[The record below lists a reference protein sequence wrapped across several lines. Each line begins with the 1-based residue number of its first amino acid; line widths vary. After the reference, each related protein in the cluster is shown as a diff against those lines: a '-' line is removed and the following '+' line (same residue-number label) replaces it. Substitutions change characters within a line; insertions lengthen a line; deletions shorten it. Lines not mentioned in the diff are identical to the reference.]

1 MEIYLL
7 NDGDLIGPIGPD
19 PQGNHDPSRVLHG
32 VDIFPSQ
39 TRLAWQLEIG
49 NVGDRG
55 EDGGVTG
62 RVGGRAG

>member
-39 TRLAWQLEIG
+39 TRLA
-49 NVGDRG
+49 
-55 EDGGVTG
+55 
-62 RVGGRAG
+62 